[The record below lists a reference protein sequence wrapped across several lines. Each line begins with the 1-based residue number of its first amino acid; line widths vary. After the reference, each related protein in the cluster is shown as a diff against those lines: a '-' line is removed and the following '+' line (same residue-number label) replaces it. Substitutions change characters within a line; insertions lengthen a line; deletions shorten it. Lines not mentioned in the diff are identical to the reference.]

1 MALLEKHLRIRPSVI
16 PSAGRGLFTLVD
28 IPKGTLIVEYKG
40 RLRKWKE
47 VEAVDGEN
55 SYIFQIS
62 SRWAVD
68 AEKALK
74 TFGRYAND
82 ARGERRSNGHRNNAE
97 YVVKGLKVYI
107 KSTRKIHAGNE
118 VFCDYGR
125 AYWTADMAQKRERAR
140 ESKKSKL
147 KKRANSSRASS

>member
-16 PSAGRGLFTLVD
+16 PNAGRGLFTLVD

-47 VEAVDGEN
+47 VEAEDGEN
-55 SYIFQIS
+55 SYIFQINT
-62 SRWAVD
+62 RWAVD
-68 AEKALK
+68 AEKAMS

-82 ARGERRSNGHRNNAE
+82 ARGERRSTSHRNNAE

-107 KSTRKIHAGNE
+107 KSTRKIHAGTE

-140 ESKKSKL
+140 EKAKAKA
-147 KKRANSSRASS
+147 KAKAKTRAS